1 MKVWDPIL
9 NKDQTYNQPSIK
21 EKAYLV
27 RVNMFFGH
35 TVGNIAGALVGGL
48 MLGSVL
54 YSTGTS
60 LFVIAIWYSGLLIGC
75 GVTYYVEYIFSKSQ
89 LDATNARSWLTRRIS
104 AGLLIGLSYG
114 VTPLLMKS
122 GVHFEAELLL
132 FIMLSMLVS
141 IAIIG
146 YSIMPAYYL
155 SLNVI
160 VLWPIIITFFETLD
174 LFHIIM
180 IITSVIWQVL
190 VLSKA
195 LVVSR
200 SMINALYTNEQL
212 QYEIDERMKAEDAL
226 RQSKEEL
233 EKLASTDILTGLANR
248 RAGIM
253 FLEQQISLSKRNGFT
268 LTVCFIDV
276 DGLKAVN
283 DIQGHEMGDDLIKSS
298 AMILSNTLR
307 DSDLVCRLGGDEFL
321 VIFPDCNIKQATE
334 LWDRVNAEIERLNS
348 DSDKS
353 YQISFSHG
361 FSEFTSSN
369 NLSANQLISLADSEM
384 YKEKKK
390 KRE

>member
-1 MKVWDPIL
+1 
-9 NKDQTYNQPSIK
+9 
-21 EKAYLV
+21 
-27 RVNMFFGH
+27 MFFGH

-60 LFVIAIWYSGLLIGC
+60 LFVIAIWYSGLLVGC

-89 LDATNARSWLTRRIS
+89 LDVTNARSWLTRRIS
-104 AGLLIGLSYG
+104 AGLLIGLAYG
-114 VTPLLMKS
+114 VTPLLIES
-122 GVHFEAELLL
+122 GAHFGAELLL

-160 VLWPIIITFFETLD
+160 VLWPIIITFFDTLD
-174 LFHIIM
+174 LYHIIM

-200 SMINALYTNEQL
+200 SMIKALYTNEQL
-212 QYEIDERMKAEDAL
+212 QHEIAERMKVEEEL
-226 RQSKEEL
+226 RESKEEL
-233 EKLASTDILTGLANR
+233 EKLASTDILTGLPNR

-253 FLEQQISLSKRNGFT
+253 FLEQQISLSRRNGFA

-276 DGLKAVN
+276 DGLKTVN
-283 DIQGHEMGDDLIKSS
+283 DIQGHEFGDDLIKSS
-298 AMILSNTLR
+298 AMVLSNILR

-321 VIFPDCNIKQATE
+321 VIFPDCNIKQASE
-334 LWDRVNAEIERLNS
+334 LWNRVNEEIELLNS
-348 DSDKS
+348 TSDKS

-361 FSEFTSSN
+361 FSEFSSSN
-369 NLSANQLISLADSEM
+369 NLSAHELISAADSEM
-384 YKEKKK
+384 YREKKAK
-390 KRE
+390 KEINGRRI